1 MSKCISQSSNLFLFL
16 KETKVKKK
24 TLQNEYGM
32 WIKTCFE
39 TMYTL
44 FDYTTPKAFPINS
57 GKKMEMPASTA
68 IIQQVSKVL
77 PDEIG

>member
-1 MSKCISQSSNLFLFL
+1 
-16 KETKVKKK
+16 
-24 TLQNEYGM
+24 M

-39 TMYTL
+39 TMCTL
-44 FDYTTPKAFPINS
+44 FDYTTPEAFPINS